1 MNSETFIFESYY
13 KRIGFVKESSY
24 YTMKHL
30 KKKTFIASKQIN
42 RKNLIL
48 VMTWNIII
56 LILREETQNH

>member
-30 KKKTFIASKQIN
+30 KKRTFIASKQIN

-56 LILREETQNH
+56 LILREKTQNH